1 MPKFGEEGIES
12 KGPIIN
18 FIQENSMFNKSSILG
33 LICVFSILLASAG
46 CNTLEG
52 AGEDVQKAG
61 EKIEDVAK

>member
-1 MPKFGEEGIES
+1 M
-12 KGPIIN
+12 
-18 FIQENSMFNKSSILG
+18 FIKNGVLE
-33 LICVFSILLASAG
+33 LICACGILMGLVG

>member
-1 MPKFGEEGIES
+1 
-12 KGPIIN
+12 
-18 FIQENSMFNKSSILG
+18 MFNKSSILG